1 MSGVVIWVSQKE
13 GRHPKFT
20 QVGGGGIGIRSQL
33 FITPKPEAP
42 SWAFETTTAV
52 ALKCEVRE
60 SRWGSLC
67 EPPPHLS
74 APLPAKTP
82 TRAPRKPPR
91 LWAQQA
97 WAALSGLRPAL
108 GQGGEAPRCQ
118 SWEATR
124 CEKSPWQPRITIL
137 GSGGHPAAPPIHAA
151 GRVGTAV
158 ETLPLL
164 RANAPGW
171 HSSLL
176 GPPATHHGVPEI
188 HGECDGVLEWP
199 LFLKKNRSPCVTPR
213 VSGPATHFEALPG
226 GDGVARIRPRASSQP
241 RSKWALTGPLSG
253 VRAHR

>member
-67 EPPPHLS
+67 EPPSHLS

-82 TRAPRKPPR
+82 TQAPRKPPR

-137 GSGGHPAAPPIHAA
+137 GSGGHPAAPPSTQRGEWARRWRPCPSCGPMPQA
-151 GRVGTAV
+151 GTAASWDPQ
-158 ETLPLL
+158 PLTMVFQ
-164 RANAPGW
+164 RFTASAMG
-171 HSSLL
+171 SS
-176 GPPATHHGVPEI
+176 
-188 HGECDGVLEWP
+188 
-199 LFLKKNRSPCVTPR
+199 
-213 VSGPATHFEALPG
+213 SGHC
-226 GDGVARIRPRASSQP
+226 S
-241 RSKWALTGPLSG
+241 
-253 VRAHR
+253 